1 MFSVRGCRV
10 LCKVLRTLPYKIT
23 LGVSCCFVY
32 EGFSIGGNRLEDNKL
47 PFEKIDVLTRMLNG
61 IFASLAARI
70 ANVEANLRAVELD
83 YMYGNMTDAAYVEVK
98 KQINQK
104 ISSLNDVLLELQ
116 KAESSLP

>member
-1 MFSVRGCRV
+1 
-10 LCKVLRTLPYKIT
+10 
-23 LGVSCCFVY
+23 
-32 EGFSIGGNRLEDNKL
+32 
-47 PFEKIDVLTRMLNG
+47 MLNG